1 MGPVW
6 TTDEKQRKDLVGN
19 CGVSDLLD
27 CLVSLFS
34 GGAGSSCREWGQLSW
49 AGEKGLNSHGAS
61 HRQCLGLGILL
72 RGESEQ

>member
-1 MGPVW
+1 M
-6 TTDEKQRKDLVGN
+6 QMKDLVGN
-19 CGVSDLLD
+19 GGECDLLD
-27 CLVSLFS
+27 CSVFLLSC
-34 GGAGSSCREWGQLSW
+34 GAGSSCREWGQLCW